1 MKLRLIVDDKE
12 IFLND
17 FVNNIL
23 GNIIIGAVM
32 TLKGVNE
39 NWRNIKIEIE
49 KN

>member
-1 MKLRLIVDDKE
+1 MKLRLIIDDKE

-23 GNIIIGAVM
+23 GNMIIGAVM

>member
-23 GNIIIGAVM
+23 GNMIIGAVM

>member
-23 GNIIIGAVM
+23 GNIIISAVM
-32 TLKGVNE
+32 TLKGVNK
-39 NWRNIKIEIE
+39 NWKSIKIEIE
-49 KN
+49 NA

>member
-23 GNIIIGAVM
+23 GNMIISAVM

-39 NWRNIKIEIE
+39 NWRIIKIEIE